1 VHWYRKDFIKV
12 SICRQLPKD
21 VEMKTLQKHKG
32 KNKQKDHEASKDE
45 PNI

>member
-12 SICRQLPKD
+12 SICRQLPQD
-21 VEMKTLQKHKG
+21 VEMKTLQKQKG